1 MIEYIRDQIPDEEL
15 LVQLAEEAAELAQ
28 AALKMHRV
36 LDGRNPTPVRMSE
49 AWANLQEEV
58 ADVLLSLRVL
68 DIRIADHE
76 YWASM
81 EEKLERW
88 VGRLRE
94 KEAESD
100 GEA

>member
-1 MIEYIRDQIPDEEL
+1 MIEFIRDQIPEEEL

-49 AWANLQEEV
+49 AWADLQEEV
-58 ADVLLSLRVL
+58 ADVLLCLHILGISYKEP
-68 DIRIADHE
+68 E
-76 YWASM
+76 YEVQM
-81 EEKLERW
+81 DGKLERW

-94 KEAESD
+94 KEAESY
-100 GEA
+100 GED